1 MVATMT
7 DTWGLDTW
15 GYGETIVVIAVVL
28 AVLLAVG
35 WYLSYTAVRLDRL
48 HHRVIGTAAAL
59 DAQLVRRAEAALEV
73 AYLAGID
80 PASATL
86 LATSAGRVLDFD
98 GSWSQERLDA
108 ESELTEV
115 LRATQAPASE
125 QAVEVAELLDRVR
138 GAGERVQ
145 LARRFHNESVR
156 EARDVRGQR
165 AVRFLHLAGSA
176 KVPLP
181 INFDDDWPA
190 AG

>member
-1 MVATMT
+1 MMDALGI
-7 DTWGLDTW
+7 DTWGF
-15 GYGETIVVIAVVL
+15 GETIVVIAVVL
-28 AVLLAVG
+28 AILLAIG

-86 LATSAGRVLDFD
+86 LATSSARALDFD

-115 LRATQAPASE
+115 LRATQRPAG
-125 QAVEVAELLDRVR
+125 QGVEVEELLDRVR

-156 EARDVRGQR
+156 EVHDVRGQR
-165 AVRFLHLAGSA
+165 AVRFLRLAGSA
-176 KVPLP
+176 KVPKP
-181 INFDDDWPA
+181 INFDDDWPNV
-190 AG
+190 G

>member
-1 MVATMT
+1 MNGSWRV
-7 DTWGLDTW
+7 
-15 GYGETIVVIAVVL
+15 GEVVVVIAVIL
-28 AVLLAVG
+28 AVLLALG

-48 HHRVIGTAAAL
+48 HHRVKGTAAAL

-86 LATSAGRVLDFD
+86 LATSAGRALDQD
-98 GSWSQERLDA
+98 EPWSQERLDA
-108 ESELTEV
+108 ETELTEV
-115 LRATQAPASE
+115 LRATQAPDTQQPAE
-125 QAVEVAELLDRVR
+125 VEELIDRLR

-165 AVRFLHLAGSA
+165 LVRFLHLAGRA

-181 INFDDDWPA
+181 INFDDDWP
-190 AG
+190 GPV

>member
-1 MVATMT
+1 MIEA
-7 DTWGLDTW
+7 WGIDRW
-15 GYGETIVVIAVVL
+15 GFGETIVVIAVVL

-86 LATSAGRVLDFD
+86 LAASAGRALDCD
-98 GSWSQERLDA
+98 GTWSQERLDA
-108 ESELTEV
+108 ESELTGV
-115 LRATQAPASE
+115 LRATQAPLGE
-125 QAVEVAELLDRVR
+125 QDVEVAELLDRVR

-165 AVRFLHLAGSA
+165 AVRFLHLAGYS

-181 INFDDDWPA
+181 INFDDDWP
-190 AG
+190 GSG

>member
-1 MVATMT
+1 MNG
-7 DTWGLDTW
+7 TWRV
-15 GYGETIVVIAVVL
+15 GEVVVVISVIL
-28 AVLLAVG
+28 AVLLALG

-48 HHRVIGTAAAL
+48 HHRVKGKAAAL

-86 LATSAGRVLDFD
+86 LATSAGRALDQD
-98 GSWSQERLDA
+98 QPWSQERLDA

-115 LRATQAPASE
+115 LRATQAPDSE
-125 QAVEVAELLDRVR
+125 QPAEVEELIERLR
-138 GAGERVQ
+138 GSGERVQ

-165 AVRFLHLAGSA
+165 LVRFLHLAGRA

-181 INFDDDWPA
+181 INFDDDWPST
-190 AG
+190 G